1 MRRFLFGL
9 TVTCVAASGQ
19 SSSYFPL
26 DQPLRWNL
34 RHVSGAEFV
43 FESRPVAGSVQMA
56 ARSPWGTS
64 EWTLQAEN
72 GVFRM
77 TRYGAASLA
86 EAPVFFHLNAPVG
99 TSWTN
104 LLGHLSVDFRG
115 AVALRGLL
123 YPDCVRIRHDTGAV
137 SYSYLFAAG
146 VGLIR
151 YTILNENFDLDPA
164 KSALPAAVS
173 PARLPPIGILPTPF
187 ANRPDTPQAAM
198 ERLALLSSLGCRLL
212 LSYGDWTVLEP
223 APARFVLDSVRFPAH
238 ESRTRGWKLAYTFSI
253 IDMHERRVPSDLQLV
268 AWDDP
273 RMQSRVLALLDA
285 ILPVF
290 GDNLTAFQFGN
301 EVDTYFAGRP
311 EELEAF
317 ERLFARVKTHLKTR
331 LPNVAVSTTLKST
344 SLPQLRTTWNGLWSI
359 SDVLAITYGG
369 YDSHY
374 RAKPPS
380 AIAAD
385 IAEILNRAEGKKI
398 LFQEVAY
405 PSAEGAGSSLTL
417 QADFFRAFL
426 QMMRSATDR
435 VIGAQVMM
443 LSDMN
448 AATAWSL
455 AGALGMAH
463 SPAFVSVLGS
473 LGLFD
478 LNAQPKP
485 AFEAVRRELAP

>member
-1 MRRFLFGL
+1 MRRFLFSL
-9 TVTCVAASGQ
+9 TVTCAAASGQ
-19 SSSYFPL
+19 SSSYFPV
-26 DQPLRWNL
+26 DQPVRWNL
-34 RHVSGAEFV
+34 KHASGAEFV
-43 FESRPVAGSVQMA
+43 FESRPVAGGVQMT

-72 GVFRM
+72 EVFRM

-86 EAPVFFHLNAPVG
+86 DPPVFFHLDAPVG

-104 LLGHLSVDFRG
+104 LLGRLSVDFRG

-123 YPDCVRIRHDTGAV
+123 YPDCVRIRHETGGA
-137 SYSYLFAAG
+137 SYSYVFAAG

-151 YTILNENFDLDPA
+151 YAILNENFDLDPT
-164 KSALPAAVS
+164 KSALPAAVPPS
-173 PARLPPIGILPTPF
+173 SLPPIGILPTPF

-223 APARFVLDSVRFPAH
+223 EPARFILDSVRFPAH
-238 ESRTRGWKLAYTFSI
+238 ESKTRGWKLAYTLSI
-253 IDMHERRVPSDLQLV
+253 IDMHERRVPSDLQHV

-273 RMQSRVLALLDA
+273 RMQSRVLALLDT

-290 GDNLTAFQFGN
+290 GDNLMAFQFGN
-301 EVDTYFAGRP
+301 EVDTYLTRRP

-317 ERLFARVKTHLKTR
+317 ERLFARVRAHVKAR
-331 LPNVAVSTTLKST
+331 LPNVAVSTTLTST
-344 SLPQLRTTWNGLWSI
+344 SLPRLRTTWNGLWSI
-359 SDVLAITYGG
+359 SDALAITYGG

-374 RAKPPS
+374 RAHPPS

-385 IAEILNRAEGKKI
+385 LAEILNRAEGKKI
-398 LFQEVAY
+398 FFQEVAY
-405 PSAEGAGSSLTL
+405 PSAEGAGSSLSL
-417 QADFFRAFL
+417 QADFFRVFL
-426 QMMRSATDR
+426 RLLRSAADR

-443 LSDMN
+443 LSDIT
-448 AATAWSL
+448 AAWSL

-478 LNAQPKP
+478 ANAQPKP
-485 AFEAVRRELAP
+485 AFEAVKRELAQ